1 MKQDVTVELA
11 GGKQI
16 KFETGRLAKQAA
28 GAAFTTSGDNAIL
41 ATAVASPDPKEGIDF
56 FPLTVEYREFTY
68 AGGRI
73 PGGFIKR
80 EGRPSEK
87 EVLTSRQIDRPIRPL
102 FPEAFRNE
110 TQVVAFVYSA
120 DKEND
125 PDVLGINGAS
135 CALALS
141 DIPFHGPVGAVRIG
155 LIEGNFIVN
164 PTYTERAAS
173 EINIMVVGTKD
184 GIVMVES
191 GAKETSEEHVVGA
204 IEFAHEEIKKICAG
218 IEELVKVS
226 GKTKR
231 TVHEIEVD
239 HAYLAELNAKVGGR
253 LRDALDTQKHPK
265 FDSYALVKE
274 IKDELKKDIPAD
286 DPGAPKK
293 LSKYYELLRE
303 NIFREQVLNDR
314 IRPDHRAFDQIR
326 EVTCEIGVLPR
337 VHGSAVFT
345 RGETQALVTATL
357 GTTDDAQRME
367 SYEGEQKRKF
377 MLHYN
382 FPPFS
387 VGEVGRMTGV
397 GRREIGHGALA
408 WRAIEAVLPG
418 EDESPYTLRVVSD
431 ILESNG
437 SSSMASVCGASLAL
451 MAAGIPLKGAVAGVA
466 MGLVKEGENYAVL
479 TDIAGA
485 EDHYGDM
492 DFKVAGT
499 RKGITA
505 LQMDIKI
512 MGITP
517 QIMREAL
524 EQARRGRMQLLDT
537 MDATISAASEQ
548 KSAFAPRIHTIM
560 IPTDKIRDL
569 IGPGGKV
576 IRGIIDATGVKI
588 DVDDTGRVN
597 VASSDAD
604 GLAKAIQMISDLTAT
619 PEIGKTYLGKVVRIA
634 EFGAFVE
641 IFPGTD
647 GLLHVS
653 EIAEHRVNEVKDE
666 LRDGDQILVK
676 VLAIEGNRIKLS
688 RKAVLREQREKLGLP
703 AAGEGA
709 GRQVVAHAPP
719 AVVPELAATED
730 TDDFDDDDEDGD
742 EELDGEVEGEEEDE
756 PNFNRADAQPVG
768 VGQPGI
774 APRTPGA
781 PVGAG
786 GPGGGRRPGG
796 RRRRGG
802 RRPGPGGGGNAG
814 GSRPPKA

>member
-11 GGKQI
+11 GGKQL
-16 KFETGRLAKQAA
+16 KFETGRMAKQAS
-28 GAAFTTSGDNAIL
+28 GAALTTSGDNVVL

-120 DKEND
+120 DKDND
-125 PDVLGINGAS
+125 PDVLGINAAS

-141 DIPFHGPVGAVRIG
+141 DIPFHGPVGAVRVG
-155 LIEGNFIVN
+155 LIEGNYLVN
-164 PTYTERAAS
+164 PTYAERAVS
-173 EINIMVVGTKD
+173 TLNIMVVGTKD

-191 GAKETSEEHVVGA
+191 GAKEVSEEHVVGA
-204 IEFAHEEIKKICAG
+204 IEFAHEEIKKICAA
-218 IEELVKVS
+218 IEDLVS
-226 GKTKR
+226 RAGKTKR
-231 TVHEIEVD
+231 TVTPVEVD
-239 HAYLAELNAKVGGR
+239 HEYLNGLTAKIGDR
-253 LRDALDTQKHPK
+253 LKDALDTKKHPK

-274 IKDELKKDIPAD
+274 IKDELKKELPEGDA
-286 DPGAPKK
+286 AASKK

-303 NIFREQVLNDR
+303 NIFRDQVLNDR
-314 IRPDHRAFDQIR
+314 IRPDHRAFDEIR
-326 EVTCEIGVLPR
+326 HLSIEVGVLPR
-337 VHGSAVFT
+337 VHGSALFT
-345 RGETQALVTATL
+345 RGETQALVSATL
-357 GTTDDAQRME
+357 GTTDDAQRLE
-367 SYEGEQKRKF
+367 SYEGEQKRRF

-408 WRAIEAVLPG
+408 YRAIEAVLPG

-437 SSSMASVCGASLAL
+437 SSSMATVCGASLSL
-451 MAAGIPLKGAVAGVA
+451 MQAGIPLKGAVAGVA
-466 MGLVKEGENYAVL
+466 MGLVKEGDKYAVL

-524 EQARRGRMQLLDT
+524 EQARRGRLFLLDT
-537 MDATISAASEQ
+537 MDATIGKANEE
-548 KSAFAPRIHTIM
+548 KSQFAPRIHTIQ

-604 GLAKAIQMISDLTAT
+604 GLARAIQMISDITAV

-653 EIAEHRVNEVKDE
+653 EIAEHRVKEVKDE
-666 LRDGDQILVK
+666 LREGDQVLVK
-676 VLAIEGNRIKLS
+676 VLSIEGNRIKLS
-688 RKAVLREQREKLGLP
+688 RKAVLREQRAKLGLP
-703 AAGEGA
+703 EPGQIGIEAS
-709 GRQVVAHAPP
+709 
-719 AVVPELAATED
+719 AVQPLAA
-730 TDDFDDDDEDGD
+730 DDFDDEDEDG
-742 EELDGEVEGEEEDE
+742 EEFEGENESESEEEAEE
-756 PNFNRADAQPVG
+756 PNFNRADNVPVVAG
-768 VGQPGI
+768 GGGRP
-774 APRTPGA
+774 PRPA
-781 PVGAG
+781 GAG
-786 GPGGGRRPGG
+786 DGAGQRRPGG

-802 RRPGPGGGGNAG
+802 RRPGSGAGAGGGAPQGGGGN
-814 GSRPPKA
+814 R